1 MQKKEYNRL
10 KHNLEKWREII
21 LVLHSVIKWQ
31 QKYYA
36 GVIAGVITSLFLLI
50 WYLDLTIITC
60 IALMGLFATL
70 FDYCYPKL
78 AKMLFKPE
86 NWRGAEEKKFEEIAE
101 ELFQIKNRLCSVCT
115 YICDTKAEKS
125 TLVCLLSSEV

>member
-1 MQKKEYNRL
+1 
-10 KHNLEKWREII
+10 
-21 LVLHSVIKWQ
+21 
-31 QKYYA
+31 
-36 GVIAGVITSLFLLI
+36 
-50 WYLDLTIITC
+50 
-60 IALMGLFATL
+60 MGLFATL

-125 TLVCLLSSEV
+125 TLVCHVK